1 MLDEYAGFRV
11 RCPGCGGEMS
21 LPDPVPPEAW
31 LLADEPGPRTMS
43 PKAIASLALGVLFI
57 FACFTGLPAI
67 ALGGAALDEIGRS
80 KGRLRGRGMAIAGI
94 ALGMVGC
101 LIAVGIVA
109 FPGFFSQFREPG
121 ARRAQCFNNLK
132 QIGLALHN
140 YHDAHGTLPAAA
152 IVDRDGRPLLSWR
165 VALLPQLEHDAL
177 YAKFHLDEP
186 WDSPHNLPL
195 VESMPSVYGC
205 PSDWER
211 KSGETGYQ
219 AVLGPKSAFT
229 SGFMPLK
236 LADFTDGTDQTLA
249 VGETHRTVPWTKP
262 QDLSFQ
268 DPSPLH
274 GLGSRHSY
282 HSNGFNVL
290 FVDGGVRW
298 LKTTIAPNVLDALLT
313 RNGGEAI
320 SADSY

>member
-101 LIAVGIVA
+101 LFTLLLAIPARQSA
-109 FPGFFSQFREPG
+109 REA
-121 ARRAQCFNNLK
+121 ARRASCANNLK

-140 YHDAHGTLPAAA
+140 YHEAHGCFPAAV